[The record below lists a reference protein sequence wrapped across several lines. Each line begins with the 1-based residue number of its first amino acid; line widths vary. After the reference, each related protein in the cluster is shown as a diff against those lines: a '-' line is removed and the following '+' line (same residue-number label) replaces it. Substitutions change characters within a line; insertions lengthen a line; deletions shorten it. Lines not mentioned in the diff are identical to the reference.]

1 MKVQPLQ
8 PLDHAATQPLPSP
21 AEIEAARA
29 TQPLPSAAEIAAALR
44 AAVPRAPQ
52 AVVVPQAVVAPQQA
66 VAVPRAGAVS
76 AAPADIAAAVRGAV
90 APVADV
96 PVAVSVGFVM
106 RQVTAADLGASPDNL
121 ILARLDAD
129 VETTQPLPSPAEV
142 AAAAAERTAAQL
154 AAREAVQA
162 VAARDAVI
170 QGETEADADADVDV
184 VARRAI
190 AAGFGARPDEEVLAE
205 LGADV
210 DDATQPLPP
219 PPPREHPVHR
229 PPTAMI
235 ATLAAGV
242 LVVGAVLV
250 VLIGRIDRHP
260 SVAEDVA
267 PQTFSSPRALVDY
280 LDRRGLPC
288 TGYEAVEAAAVVVKA
303 GERGRCTAG
312 GRQVG
317 VGVYAGHD
325 EAEAQWAAEAG
336 RGPLFMALGEN
347 WTVDGPADWT
357 KRVADVMSAQ
367 YRAQP

>member
-8 PLDHAATQPLPSP
+8 PLDHAAATQPLPSP

-29 TQPLPSAAEIAAALR
+29 AQPLPSTAEIAAALR
-44 AAVPRAPQ
+44 ATVPRAPQ
-52 AVVVPQAVVAPQQA
+52 AVVVPLVVVPQQA
-66 VAVPRAGAVS
+66 VAAPRAGAVS
-76 AAPADIAAAVRGAV
+76 AAPVEIAAAVGGAV
-90 APVADV
+90 GPVADV
-96 PVAVSVGFVM
+96 PAAVSMGFVM
-106 RQVTAADLGASPDNL
+106 RQVTAADLGASPVNL

-129 VETTQPLPSPAEV
+129 VEATQPLPSPAEV
-142 AAAAAERTAAQL
+142 TAAAAERTAARDAAQL
-154 AAREAVQA
+154 ADREAVPA

-170 QGETEADADADVDV
+170 QGETEADAGL

-190 AAGFGARPDEEVLAE
+190 AAHFGALTDEEVLAE

-242 LVVGAVLV
+242 LVVGAVAV
-250 VLIGRIDRHP
+250 VLVGRIDRPP

-288 TGYEAVEAAAVVVKA
+288 SGYEAVEAPAGVVKA

-317 VGVYAGHD
+317 VGVYAGHA
-325 EAEAQWAAEAG
+325 EIEAQWAAEAG

-357 KRVADVMSAQ
+357 KRVAGVMGVQ